1 MGRIATRSASSQE
14 IASIYDDV
22 SKVERSRV
30 VERDGVVLAVG
41 LLVRQVAHVVY
52 RDAPPRVEHR
62 LWLNFDTYPGAGCA
76 ALAIV
81 RASRDMTTG
90 IDEPVYALCDEIVHA
105 TAPQLLRLCGFAP
118 TPEIWSGTSIWLK
131 SP

>member
-1 MGRIATRSASSQE
+1 MGRIVTRSASVQE
-14 IASIYDDV
+14 IVSIYDDA
-22 SKVERSRV
+22 SKVERSRA
-30 VERDGVVLAVG
+30 VERDGVVLAIG
-41 LLVRQVAHVVY
+41 LLVRHAAHVVY
-52 RDAPPRVEHR
+52 RDAPPRIERR
-62 LWLNFDTYPGAGCA
+62 LWLNFDTRAGAGRA

-81 RASRDMTTG
+81 RASRDMMAG

-131 SP
+131 SR